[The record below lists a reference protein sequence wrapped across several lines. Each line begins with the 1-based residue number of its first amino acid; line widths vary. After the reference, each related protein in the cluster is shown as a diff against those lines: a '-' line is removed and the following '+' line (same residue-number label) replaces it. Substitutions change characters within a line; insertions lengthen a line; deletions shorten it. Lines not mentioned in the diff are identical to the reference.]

1 MPTKIEKDAVSGT
14 MTTGH
19 EWDGIRELNTPLPK
33 WWLWVFYA
41 CIVWSFGYYV
51 FYPSLP
57 GVTGWLGWSQRAELE
72 ERMAAEHARVKPMLD
87 RIRATPV
94 AEIARQPELASFA
107 VAGGRAAFADNC
119 APCHGAGGAGAKGG
133 FPSLADDEWIWG
145 GDLDAIQRTVAF
157 GVRSAH
163 ADTRQSQMPRFGL
176 DGLLTPAQISD
187 TAEYVLSL
195 SGRSTVP
202 AAAER
207 GRAVYAEQCV
217 ACHGEGGRG
226 NQELGAPSLAD
237 RIWLYGGDKAAIERS
252 IQAARGGVMPAWTG
266 RLDEATIRM
275 LTLYVHQLGG
285 GR

>member
-1 MPTKIEKDAVSGT
+1 MPTKIEKDAVTGT

-41 CIVWSFGYYV
+41 CVVWSIGYYV
-51 FYPSLP
+51 FYPTLP
-57 GVTGWLGWSQRAELE
+57 GVNGILGWSQRAELE
-72 ERMAAEHARVKPMLD
+72 QKMAAERERVKPMLD
-87 RIRATPV
+87 RIRTTPA
-94 AEIARQPELASFA
+94 AEIQRQPDLAAFA

-145 GDLDAIQRTVAF
+145 GDLDAIQRTIAF
-157 GVRSAH
+157 GIRSAH
-163 ADTRQSQMPRFGL
+163 AETRQSQMPRFGL
-176 DGLLTPAQISD
+176 DGMLTPVQIAD
-187 TAEYVLSL
+187 TAEFVLSL

-207 GRAVYAEQCV
+207 GRAIYAEQCS
-217 ACHGEGGRG
+217 ACHGTEGRG
-226 NQELGAPSLAD
+226 LAEMGAPNLAD

-252 IQAARGGVMPAWTG
+252 IQVARGGVMPAWAE

>member
-72 ERMAAEHARVKPMLD
+72 ERMAAEHARVKPVLD

>member
-1 MPTKIEKDAVSGT
+1 MPTKIEKDAVTGT

-19 EWDGIRELNTPLPK
+19 EGDGIRELNTPLPK

-41 CIVWSFGYYV
+41 TIVWSIGYYV
-51 FYPSLP
+51 LYPTLP
-57 GVTGWLGWSQRAELE
+57 GLNGILGWSQRAELADG
-72 ERMAAEHARVKPMLD
+72 MAAERERIRPMLD

-94 AEIARQPELASFA
+94 TEIRNQPDLAAFA

-145 GDLDAIQRTVAF
+145 GDPDAIQRTVAF
-157 GVRSAH
+157 GIRSAH
-163 ADTRQSQMPRFGL
+163 PETRQSQMPRFGI

-187 TAEYVLSL
+187 TAEFVLSL
-195 SGRSTVP
+195 SGRASIP

-207 GRAVYAEQCV
+207 GRAVYAEQCAV
-217 ACHGEGGRG
+217 CHGAEGRG
-226 NQELGAPSLAD
+226 IAELGAPSLAD
-237 RIWLYGGDKAAIERS
+237 QIWLYGGDKAAIEQS
-252 IQAARGGVMPAWTG
+252 IQVARGGVMPPWAD

>member
-1 MPTKIEKDAVSGT
+1 MPTKIEKDAVTGT

-41 CIVWSFGYYV
+41 TIVWSIGYYV
-51 FYPSLP
+51 LYPTLP
-57 GVTGWLGWSQRAELE
+57 GLNGILGWSQRAELADG
-72 ERMAAEHARVKPMLD
+72 MAAERERIRPMLD

-94 AEIARQPELASFA
+94 TEIRNQPDLAAFA
-107 VAGGRAAFADNC
+107 IAGGRAAFADNC

-145 GDLDAIQRTVAF
+145 GDPEAIQRTVRF
-157 GVRSAH
+157 GIRSAH
-163 ADTRQSQMPRFGL
+163 PETRQSQMPRFGT

-187 TAEYVLSL
+187 TAEFVLSL
-195 SGRSTVP
+195 SGRPAIP
-202 AAAER
+202 AAVER
-207 GRAVYAEQCV
+207 GRAVYAEQCA
-217 ACHGEGGRG
+217 ACHGAEGRG
-226 NQELGAPSLAD
+226 MAELGAPSLAD
-237 RIWLYGGDKAAIERS
+237 QIWLYGGDKVAIERS
-252 IQAARGGVMPAWTG
+252 IQVARGGVMPAWTD

>member
-1 MPTKIEKDAVSGT
+1 MPTKIEKDAVTGT

-41 CIVWSFGYYV
+41 TIVWSIGYYV
-51 FYPSLP
+51 LYPTLP
-57 GVTGWLGWSQRAELE
+57 GLNGILGWSQRAELADG
-72 ERMAAEHARVKPMLD
+72 MAAERERIRPMLD

-94 AEIARQPELASFA
+94 TEIRNQPDLAAFA

-145 GDLDAIQRTVAF
+145 GDPDAIQRTVAF
-157 GVRSAH
+157 GIRSAH
-163 ADTRQSQMPRFGL
+163 PETRQSQMPRFGT

-187 TAEYVLSL
+187 TAEFVLSL
-195 SGRSTVP
+195 SGRAAVP
-202 AAAER
+202 VAVER
-207 GRAVYAEQCV
+207 GRAIYAEQCA
-217 ACHGEGGRG
+217 ACHGAEGRG
-226 NQELGAPSLAD
+226 MAELGAPSLAD
-237 RIWLYGGDKAAIERS
+237 QIWLYGGDKAAIEHS
-252 IQAARGGVMPAWTG
+252 IQVARGGVMPAWTD

>member
-1 MPTKIEKDAVSGT
+1 MPTKIEKDAVTGT

-41 CIVWSFGYYV
+41 SIVWSIGYYV
-51 FYPSLP
+51 LYPTLP
-57 GVTGWLGWSQRAELE
+57 GVNGILGWSQRAELADG
-72 ERMAAEHARVKPMLD
+72 MAAERERIRPMLD

-94 AEIARQPELASFA
+94 TEIRNQPELAAFA

-145 GDLDAIQRTVAF
+145 GDPEAIQRTVTY
-157 GVRSAH
+157 GIRSVH
-163 ADTRQSQMPRFGL
+163 PETRQSQMPRFGT
-176 DGLLTPAQISD
+176 DGLLTPAQIAD
-187 TAEYVLSL
+187 TAEFVLSL
-195 SGRSTVP
+195 SGRSTIP

-207 GRAVYAEQCV
+207 GRAVYAEQCA
-217 ACHGEGGRG
+217 ACHGAEGRG
-226 NQELGAPSLAD
+226 MAELGAPSLAD
-237 RIWLYGGDKAAIERS
+237 QIWLYGGDKAAIEHS
-252 IQAARGGVMPAWTG
+252 IQVARGGVMPAWAD

>member
-1 MPTKIEKDAVSGT
+1 MPTKIEKDAVTGT

-41 CIVWSFGYYV
+41 TIVWSIGYYV
-51 FYPSLP
+51 FYPTLP
-57 GVTGWLGWSQRAELE
+57 GLNGILGWSQRAELADG
-72 ERMAAEHARVKPMLD
+72 MAAERERIRPMLD

-94 AEIARQPELASFA
+94 TEIRNQPDLAAFA

-145 GDLDAIQRTVAF
+145 GDPEAIQRTVAF
-157 GVRSAH
+157 GIRSAH
-163 ADTRQSQMPRFGL
+163 PETRQSQMPRFGT

-187 TAEYVLSL
+187 TAEFVLSL
-195 SGRSTVP
+195 SGRAAIP
-202 AAAER
+202 AAVER
-207 GRAVYAEQCV
+207 GRAIYAEQCT
-217 ACHGEGGRG
+217 ACHGAEGRG
-226 NQELGAPSLAD
+226 MAELGAPSLAD
-237 RIWLYGGDKAAIERS
+237 QIWLYGGDKAAIERS
-252 IQAARGGVMPAWTG
+252 IQVARGGVMPAWAD

>member
-1 MPTKIEKDAVSGT
+1 MPTKIEKDAVTGT

-41 CIVWSFGYYV
+41 CIAWSFGYFV
-51 FYPSLP
+51 LYPTLP
-57 GVTGWLGWSQRAELE
+57 GVNGWFGWSQRAELE
-72 ERMAAEHARVKPMLD
+72 ERMVAERARVKPMLD

-94 AEIARQPELASFA
+94 ADIPRSGDLYGFA
-107 VAGGRAAFADNC
+107 VAGGRAIFADNC

-145 GDLDAIQRTVAF
+145 GDLAAIGQTIAF

-163 ADTRQSQMPRFGL
+163 PDTRMTQMPRFGL

-195 SGRSTVP
+195 SGGNAVP

-207 GRAVYAEQCV
+207 GRAIFAEQCV
-217 ACHGEGGRG
+217 ACHGESGRG
-226 NQELGAPSLAD
+226 SQELGAPSLAD
-237 RIWLYGGDKAAIERS
+237 RIWLYGGDKASIERS
-252 IQAARGGVMPAWTG
+252 IAASRGGVMPAWND

-275 LTLYVHQLGG
+275 LTLYVQSLGG